1 MLFPELLERKDLPV
15 KHLEAVPAIR
25 RIETNRDAL
34 FAIDVVGDVSPADA
48 ENLFGLLEA
57 AYALHPRI
65 DVLVRLTDEEIKH
78 QELLLDLSRIA
89 YCLGNIPNGDCKKLY
104 AAEHL
109 LNRPATVPAVSE
121 PIAQSRLSRRDEA
134 LRRQIPMLAR
144 TSMKRLTMFVA
155 TGA

>member
-65 DVLVRLTDEEIKH
+65 DVLVRLTDEESVDWADISRDTLRQGVADAMEH
-78 QELLLDLSRIA
+78 VVRCAAIGEPRWASLVTGLLPKVLPFEFRRFGVDEEEA
-89 YCLGNIPNGDCKKLY
+89 AWQWLG
-104 AAEHL
+104 A
-109 LNRPATVPAVSE
+109 RPT
-121 PIAQSRLSRRDEA
+121 
-134 LRRQIPMLAR
+134 
-144 TSMKRLTMFVA
+144 
-155 TGA
+155 